1 MSSQLEPNDW
11 LQISYYDSIDEKWK
25 KIEIALSNVKY
36 DDKKLFRAD
45 LDRSLQD
52 ILAEIERLKIRHEID
67 YELWNKKWYAC

>member
-67 YELWNKKWYAC
+67 YQLWNKKYA

>member
-25 KIEIALSNVKY
+25 KIDIALSNVKY

-67 YELWNKKWYAC
+67 YQLWNKKNA

>member
-11 LQISYYDSIDEKWK
+11 FQISYYDSIDEKLK

-67 YELWNKKWYAC
+67 YQLWNKKNA

>member
-67 YELWNKKWYAC
+67 YQLWNKKNA

>member
-36 DDKKLFRAD
+36 DDKKIFRAD

-67 YELWNKKWYAC
+67 YQLWNKKNA

>member
-67 YELWNKKWYAC
+67 YQLWTKKNA